1 MEDNQVRLRVG
12 GWIVAGNITAPWPS
26 LQSYEIN
33 RLTPPLPS
41 ALVTTN
47 FGVGRLANP
56 AGQGDVQH
64 QVLGVLVFKQELL
77 TACGLVLLRL
87 NTIRATI
94 FTEALFSRKC

>member
-1 MEDNQVRLRVG
+1 M
-12 GWIVAGNITAPWPS
+12 
-26 LQSYEIN
+26 
-33 RLTPPLPS
+33 
-41 ALVTTN
+41 
-47 FGVGRLANP
+47 ANP

-94 FTEALFSRKC
+94 FTEALFSRKCRAHVSVFFLKIQVSGKDDLGIMSGCFHRN